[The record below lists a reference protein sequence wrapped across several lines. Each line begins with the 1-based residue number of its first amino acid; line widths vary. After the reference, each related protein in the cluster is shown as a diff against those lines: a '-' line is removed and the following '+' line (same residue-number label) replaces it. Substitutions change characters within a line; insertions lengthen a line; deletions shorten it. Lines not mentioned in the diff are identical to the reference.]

1 MSVDYVIQ
9 HAAPT
14 LAGIKTGNLF
24 PCFFSSPQ
32 AMVRDLRA
40 INQVL
45 VPRGLRLL
53 PLRRDN
59 TRVLLYLFRP
69 AALSRDLSRGEAPP
83 GSSGRRAIRTW
94 PNTPASGS
102 SSGGYRLG
110 EPFLMRSA
118 SFLGYPP
125 EDVAG
130 FMTHQGK
137 HCKCVGC
144 WKVYGDE
151 AAARRQFAAYKSC
164 TANYCRRRAS
174 GPLWRGSRWPPDCPN
189 NDSKILP
196 KPTRFG
202 RDLALFLSAD

>member
-1 MSVDYVIQ
+1 
-9 HAAPT
+9 
-14 LAGIKTGNLF
+14 
-24 PCFFSSPQ
+24 
-32 AMVRDLRA
+32 MVRDLRA

-69 AALSRDLSRGEAPP
+69 AALSRDLSRGEA
-83 GSSGRRAIRTW
+83 RRLLRQAGYQDL
-94 PNTPASGS
+94 AQHACSGS

-110 EPFLMRSA
+110 TFPMRSA
-118 SFLGYPP
+118 LPGISP

-174 GPLWRGSRWPPDCPN
+174 GASLEGSRCHQTAPITIPRSCRN
-189 NDSKILP
+189 RQGSAGSCSFFVSRLTFEERFP
-196 KPTRFG
+196 KMIVLIF
-202 RDLALFLSAD
+202 SAAFFQPHPRRV